1 MLIAMTHQ
9 IYRLH
14 HGVCMEDILYA
25 VMDHA
30 LRCGAEYAEVRH
42 QSDRYTRSLVKNGI
56 TEVSSSEYGS
66 GYSVRVLAD
75 GCMAF
80 GAGNGLDSAS
90 LRELAERTVRA
101 ARASSRLSG
110 GIAMDESKVVES
122 KDILNPRINFNDI
135 GQDER
140 ESFLLEAYRAAAGA
154 LDEFDS
160 RLAGC
165 YLSLSLLETE
175 KHIVNSHG
183 GRLHSVTP
191 RVSMNAFITV
201 LDPEKGAVQ
210 RHISKGCASG
220 WEGVEAWDL
229 PLRMAEE
236 TTVLG
241 KVLRDASSFRSGKK
255 DLILGPEIIGL
266 VAHESAGHPSEAD
279 RLQGRE
285 AAQAGETFL
294 SDKGHPRRVGRE
306 LLNVVDD
313 PTLPGSFGHYLHD
326 DECIPARRRY
336 LIRGGEF
343 DELLHNRST
352 AAASGTLSNG
362 SSRSLSY
369 DMEPIVR
376 MANTFVEPGEWSLEE
391 MIEDI
396 KDGIYMKTFMEW
408 NIDDRRFNQRYVGLE
423 SYSIVNG
430 EIAGMVRSP
439 ALEISTPGLWSAID
453 ALGKEMEFSSALCGK
468 GEPMQGIPV
477 WTGGPDARLRA
488 VPMEG
493 VE

>member
-1 MLIAMTHQ
+1 
-9 IYRLH
+9 
-14 HGVCMEDILYA
+14 MEDILYA
-25 VMDHA
+25 TMDHA
-30 LRCGAEYAEVRH
+30 LRAGAEYAEVRH
-42 QSDRYTRSLVKNGI
+42 QSDRYTRSMVKNGA

-66 GYSVRVLAD
+66 GHSLRVVAD

-80 GAGNGLDSAS
+80 GAGNGLDAAG
-90 LRELAERTVRA
+90 LRDLAERTVRA
-101 ARASSRLSG
+101 AKASSRLSG
-110 GIAMDESKVVES
+110 GIGMDDSDVCKA
-122 KDILNPRINFNDI
+122 KDVLRPKIPFADI

-140 ESFLLEAYRAAAGA
+140 DSLLLEAYEASSDSLAT
-154 LDEFDS
+154 FDS

-165 YLSLSLLETE
+165 FLSLSLLETE
-175 KHIVNSHG
+175 KTIVNSDG
-183 GRLHSVTP
+183 GFLHSSTP
-191 RVSMNAFITV
+191 RASMNAFITV
-201 LDPEKGAVQ
+201 LDPQKGAVQ

-220 WEGVEAWDL
+220 WEGVDAWEL
-229 PLRMAEE
+229 PARVAEE
-236 TTVLG
+236 TVVLG
-241 KVLRDASSFRSGKK
+241 KVLRDAVSFKSGKK

-294 SDKGHPRRVGRE
+294 SDESQPRRVGGE

-326 DECIPARRRY
+326 DECVPARRRY
-336 LIRGGEF
+336 LIREGSF
-343 DELLHNRST
+343 DELLHNRSS
-352 AAASGTLSNG
+352 AAAAGTLSNG
-362 SSRSLSY
+362 SSRSLSF

-376 MANTFVEPGEWSLEE
+376 MANTFVEPGDWSLEE
-391 MIEDI
+391 MLEDV
-396 KDGIYMKTFMEW
+396 KDGIYMRTFMEW
-408 NIDDRRFNQRYVGLE
+408 NIDDRRYNQRYVGLE
-423 SYSIVNG
+423 SYTVVDG
-430 EIAGMVRSP
+430 EIGGMLRSP

-477 WTGGPDARLRA
+477 WTGGPHARLRS

>member
-1 MLIAMTHQ
+1 
-9 IYRLH
+9 
-14 HGVCMEDILYA
+14 MEDILYA
-25 VMDHA
+25 TMDHA
-30 LRCGAEYAEVRH
+30 LSSGAEYAEVRH
-42 QSDRYTRSLVKNGI
+42 QSDRYARSMVKNGA

-66 GYSVRVLAD
+66 GYSIRVLAD

-80 GAGNGLDSAS
+80 GAANAMDANGLKA
-90 LRELAERTVRA
+90 LAERTVRA
-101 ARASSRLSG
+101 AKASSRLSG
-110 GIAMDESKVVES
+110 GIKMDDSDMRTA
-122 KDILNPRINFNDI
+122 KDILVPRIRFDDI
-135 GQDER
+135 GPDER
-140 ESFLLEAYRAAAGA
+140 DSLLLEAYKAASSS
-154 LDEFDS
+154 LDPFDS

-165 YLSLSLLETE
+165 YLTLSLLETE
-175 KHIVNSHG
+175 KTIVNSHG
-183 GRLHSVTP
+183 GRLHSFTP
-191 RVSMNAFITV
+191 RASMNAFITV
-201 LDPEKGAVQ
+201 LDPQKGAVQ

-220 WEGVEAWDL
+220 WEGVEDWDL
-229 PLRMAEE
+229 PLRMEE
-236 TTVLG
+236 EASVLG
-241 KVLRDASSFRSGKK
+241 KVLRDARSFRTGKK

-294 SDKGHPRRVGRE
+294 SDESHPRRVGGE

-326 DECIPARRRY
+326 DECVPARRRY
-336 LIRGGEF
+336 LIREGSF

-352 AAASGTLSNG
+352 AAAAGTLSNG
-362 SSRSLSY
+362 SSRSLSF

-376 MANTFVEPGEWSLEE
+376 MANTFVEPGDWSLEE
-391 MIEDI
+391 MIEDV

-408 NIDDRRFNQRYVGLE
+408 NIDDRRYNQRYVGLE
-423 SYSIVNG
+423 SYAVVDG
-430 EIAGMVRSP
+430 ELAGMVRSP

-453 ALGKEMEFSSALCGK
+453 ALGREMEFSAALCGK

-477 WTGGPDARLRA
+477 WTGGPHARLRS

-493 VE
+493 VQ